1 MMIDDSTK
9 HLESRGY
16 CFHKTS
22 ANENE
27 SGFWKAIL
35 NKFAFATPPS
45 LIGSL
50 HCLQDWVFFTMMKL
64 LSSLFEYLKHDFYCS
79 IFALNEPAL
88 STTNR
93 RSTIKIDELINNNK
107 GEESKSSN
115 GTSSSPSN
123 SQQQQIMDEKYYM
136 LDIKETF
143 APSSEDSSNYKNK
156 KYLAILYR
164 FISVLISLI
173 AFVEGVSSTRWVSMG
188 YYFTNW
194 ALVFTFF
201 FYQLPVLMFSLK
213 PELTTSTDKTNS
225 NTVQAGTIESTIEE
239 SNNNNNKVEVTNAT
253 VPTPTSHTHTTRSQ
267 TQTRSEIAKSS
278 FLARIA
284 WASYSIA
291 SVAQIHVT
299 TVYYWALIFS
309 SNQNQKMNYNLAVDF
324 YDAASHGIVCL
335 LLLIDGIF
343 VSVVP
348 VRFTHLVFVYIAYTF
363 CYLSWMIIHTLLDL
377 EQEQQEGGNEETS
390 PSSDAYVQEEN
401 ENETIATSS
410 NGFANY
416 TTILGTVLVFLP
428 TVFSLIYLSSLFSFN
443 KNFSMDGSR
452 RKKYQVISS
461 SVVVNV

>member
-1 MMIDDSTK
+1 
-9 HLESRGY
+9 
-16 CFHKTS
+16 
-22 ANENE
+22 
-27 SGFWKAIL
+27 
-35 NKFAFATPPS
+35 
-45 LIGSL
+45 
-50 HCLQDWVFFTMMKL
+50 MMKS
-64 LSSLFEYLKHDFYCS
+64 LSSLFKYLKHDFNCS
-79 IFALNEPAL
+79 IFDLNEPAL

-93 RSTIKIDELINNNK
+93 RSTIKIDELINHNK

-123 SQQQQIMDEKYYM
+123 SQQQQIMDENYYM

-156 KYLAILYR
+156 KYLLILYR

-188 YYFTNW
+188 YYFTSW
-194 ALVFTFF
+194 SLVFTLF

-213 PELTTSTDKTNS
+213 PELATSTDKTNS

-239 SNNNNNKVEVTNAT
+239 SNKNNNNNNVEVTNAT
-253 VPTPTSHTHTTRSQ
+253 LPTPTPHTHT
-267 TQTRSEIAKSS
+267 TRSEIAKSS

-299 TVYYWALIFS
+299 TVYYWVLIFS
-309 SNQNQKMNYNLAVDF
+309 FDQNQKTNYNFAVDF

-343 VSVVP
+343 ISVVP
-348 VRFTHLVFVYIAYTF
+348 VRFTQLVFVYIAYTF
-363 CYLSWMIIHTLLDL
+363 CYLSWMIIHTLLHL
-377 EQEQQEGGNEETS
+377 EPQQEEGGDEETS
-390 PSSDAYVQEEN
+390 PSSDDYVQEEN
-401 ENETIATSS
+401 ENETIATSTTSS

-416 TTILGTVLVFLP
+416 TTVLGTVLVFLP

-461 SVVVNV
+461 SLVGVNV